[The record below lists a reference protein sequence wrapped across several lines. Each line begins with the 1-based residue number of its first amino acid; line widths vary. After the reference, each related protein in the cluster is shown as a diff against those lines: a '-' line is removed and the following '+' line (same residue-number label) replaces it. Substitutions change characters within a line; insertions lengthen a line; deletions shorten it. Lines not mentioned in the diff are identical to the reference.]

1 MFFLT
6 KTVKIRW
13 NWRCKIFSLKIRRCK
28 FFDKFHVCPT
38 SASENSSD
46 GTNTIPCGLWNLR
59 AWLPGNL
66 KITQLTLCVWDVIA
80 SESRKMCVMML
91 WSSVAVNVGGWRRV
105 AGMEVLATFT
115 SRDPRSGWCTN
126 YVQRIVRISPSFC
139 VTWQINVKVGDGD
152 GVQLDLFILNSMAVH
167 IYKNKSK
174 ILPTILSQKV
184 IHF

>member
-1 MFFLT
+1 MC
-6 KTVKIRW
+6 VRCYRIRI
-13 NWRCKIFSLKIRRCK
+13 K
-28 FFDKFHVCPT
+28 P
-38 SASENSSD
+38 
-46 GTNTIPCGLWNLR
+46 
-59 AWLPGNL
+59 
-66 KITQLTLCVWDVIA
+66 
-80 SESRKMCVMML
+80 RKMCVMML

-152 GVQLDLFILNSMAVH
+152 GVQLDLFILNSMAIH

-174 ILPTILSQKV
+174 ILPTILSQKSHPFLRGEHTSFCVRKISVFVRPSSMAPGKPYKYFLHTNQAPLARFSFSRWVFFFFAIFV
-184 IHF
+184 IQKAMVQKNRMDI